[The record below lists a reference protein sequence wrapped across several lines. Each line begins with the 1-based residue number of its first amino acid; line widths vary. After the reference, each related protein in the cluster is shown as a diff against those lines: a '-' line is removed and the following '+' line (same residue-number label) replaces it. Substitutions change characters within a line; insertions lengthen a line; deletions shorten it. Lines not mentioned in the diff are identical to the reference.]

1 VYRPAS
7 QTGRKA
13 NMTNL
18 DEQYVGKAITVKGHT
33 FLTRYDTDNN
43 LYEHDVC
50 CDKWY
55 KFVETV
61 SKEE

>member
-1 VYRPAS
+1 
-7 QTGRKA
+7 
-13 NMTNL
+13 MTNL